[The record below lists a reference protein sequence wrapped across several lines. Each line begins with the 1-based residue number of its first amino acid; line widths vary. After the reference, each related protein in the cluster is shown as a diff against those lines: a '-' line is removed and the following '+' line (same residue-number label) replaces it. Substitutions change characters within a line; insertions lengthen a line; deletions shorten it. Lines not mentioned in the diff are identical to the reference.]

1 MTTFLSRHATQQGVR
16 YTNLRPDKTQNYL
29 SSNGKTQAV
38 FTSPSYF
45 DFTGGIRK
53 KQTSF
58 SVADLS
64 GKNNA
69 GKGKHISRVR
79 PQQVN

>member
-16 YTNLRPDKTQNYL
+16 DTNLRPDESQNYL

-38 FTSPSYF
+38 FTSPTHF

-53 KQTSF
+53 KQIS
-58 SVADLS
+58 SSAAHLS
-64 GKNNA
+64 GKQNT
-69 GKGKHISRVR
+69 GKGKHIKRVR